1 MSHASG
7 SIAGGLVAGAA
18 PAELDDR
25 LFRTHFENLPGPAFI
40 WRRDG
45 DDFRLLAHNR
55 AGAQIA
61 EDQTGS
67 HLGARASEL
76 YPERPDILE
85 DLRRCADRGEIVRRE
100 TSFRFRSG
108 RLVES
113 VVTVVPLGADVV
125 VAHIEDVTQ
134 QRAAGRAVEQ
144 SEARMRALFA
154 SNPDVVFR
162 MDADARFL
170 DLHVPEPSYFPWTRE
185 QLIGRSV
192 AEVYG
197 EEAHEEQVR
206 RNRKA
211 IATGSLEVFQYR
223 LPLVDTV
230 VNLESRV
237 ARAGDNEVVVS
248 VRDVSDRVELER
260 KLTVLGER
268 ERNRIGREIH
278 DGLAQMLT
286 GVKLLLENLEKRLA
300 EEHSRHVR
308 DASQATEL
316 VNNTIAQAR
325 ELVRGLSPI
334 PEGTTLPQALELLA
348 TQSSKYLGVTCR
360 TSLNCRST
368 KLGEVAIAH
377 LYRIAQEAIT
387 NAVRHGRA
395 TEIELSCRCNDTSLV
410 LRVADN
416 GSGLERRAD
425 DGEGLGLRLMSYR
438 ARAIG
443 GEVTIMPREG
453 GGTLVTCTCMLREL
467 AD

>member
-1 MSHASG
+1 LSHETR
-7 SIAGGLVAGAA
+7 SIARAA
-18 PAELDDR
+18 PAAELDDR

-55 AGAQIA
+55 AGAVLDESRMTPLI
-61 EDQTGS
+61 G
-67 HLGARASEL
+67 GRASEL
-76 YPERPDILE
+76 YPDRPDVLA
-85 DLRRCADRGEIVRRE
+85 DLRYCAEHGEIVQRE
-100 TSFRFRSG
+100 AQHRSRTG
-108 RLVES
+108 KVGDL
-113 VVTVVPLGADVV
+113 VVTVVPLGPDLV
-125 VAHIEDVTQ
+125 VAHVDDVTER
-134 QRAAGRAVEQ
+134 RAAARTVEQ

-154 SNPDVVFR
+154 SIPDVVFR

-170 DLHVPEPSYFPWTRE
+170 DLHVPEANYFPWTRE
-185 QLIGRSV
+185 QLLGRTV
-192 AEVYG
+192 ADFYG
-197 EEAHEEQVR
+197 EEAHREQVR

-223 LPLVDTV
+223 LPLIDTV
-230 VNLESRV
+230 MNLESRI
-237 ARAGDNEVVVS
+237 ARSGDNEVVVS

-286 GVKLLLENLEKRLA
+286 CVKLLLEHLEKRL
-300 EEHSRHVR
+300 EDERSRYVR
-308 DASQATEL
+308 EASQATEL
-316 VNNTIAQAR
+316 VNDTIAQAR

-334 PEGTTLPQALELLA
+334 PEGTSLPQALDLLA
-348 TQSSKYLGVTCR
+348 TQSSKYLGVVCR
-360 TSLNCRST
+360 TALSCRPP
-368 KLGEVAIAH
+368 KLGEAAIAH

-387 NAVRHGRA
+387 NAVRHGHA
-395 TEIELSCRCNDTSLV
+395 TVIELSCRCNESALV

-416 GSGLERRAD
+416 GSGLKQRAD

-438 ARAIG
+438 AHAIG
-443 GEVTIMPREG
+443 GEVTIANREE

>member
-1 MSHASG
+1 MTHASG
-7 SIAGGLVAGAA
+7 SIAGAVPLAA
-18 PAELDDR
+18 AKLDDR

-40 WRRDG
+40 WQRDG
-45 DDFRLLAHNR
+45 NDFKLLAHNR
-55 AGAQIA
+55 AGAVLD
-61 EDQTGS
+61 EQTMTPRIGR
-67 HLGARASEL
+67 RASEI
-76 YPERPDILE
+76 YPDRPDLLA
-85 DLRRCADRGEIVRRE
+85 DLRSCAERGEVVQRE
-100 TSFRFRSG
+100 AQYRFRSG
-108 RLVES
+108 RVGDL
-113 VVTVVPLGADVV
+113 VVTVVPLGSDLVV
-125 VAHIEDVTQ
+125 THVDDVTER
-134 QRAAGRAVEQ
+134 RAAARAVEQ

-185 QLIGRSV
+185 QLIGRTV
-192 AEVYG
+192 AEIYG
-197 EEAHEEQVR
+197 DEAHEEQVR

-268 ERNRIGREIH
+268 ERNRLGREIH

-300 EEHSRHVR
+300 EERSRHAR

-325 ELVRGLSPI
+325 DLVRGLSPI

-348 TQSSKYLGVTCR
+348 TQSTKYLSVACR

-387 NAVRHGRA
+387 NAVRHGHA

-443 GEVTIMPREG
+443 GEVTIVPRQG

>member
-1 MSHASG
+1 MSFDKSPLAR
-7 SIAGGLVAGAA
+7 VAAA

-25 LFRTHFENLPGPAFI
+25 LFRTHFDNLPGPAFI
-40 WRRDG
+40 WQRDG
-45 DDFRLLAHNR
+45 DDFRLIAHNR
-55 AGAQIA
+55 AGAMIA
-61 EDQTGS
+61 ADQAGS
-67 HLGARASEL
+67 HVGRLASDL
-76 YPERPDILE
+76 YPDRPDILA
-85 DLRRCADRGEIVRRE
+85 DMRHCAETAEVVHRE
-100 TSFRFRSG
+100 AAFRFRRG
-108 RLVES
+108 ATAEV
-113 VVTVVPLGADVV
+113 VVTVVPLTSDLV
-125 VAHIEDVTQ
+125 VAHLEDVTE
-134 QRAAGRAVEQ
+134 QRAAARAVEQ

-162 MDADARFL
+162 MDADACFL
-170 DLHVPEPSYFPWTRE
+170 DLHVPEANYFPWTRE
-185 QLIGRSV
+185 QLIGRTV
-192 AEVYG
+192 ADFYG
-197 EEAHEEQVR
+197 EEAHQEHAR

-223 LPLVDTV
+223 LSLGDTV
-230 VNLESRV
+230 MNLESRV
-237 ARAGDNEVVVS
+237 ARSGDNEVVVS
-248 VRDVSDRVELER
+248 VRDVSDRAELER

-300 EEHSRHVR
+300 EERSRYAR

-334 PEGTTLPQALELLA
+334 PEGTALPQALELLA

-360 TSLNCRST
+360 TSLNCRPMR
-368 KLGEVAIAH
+368 LGEAAIAH

-395 TEIELSCRCNDTSLV
+395 TVIDVSCRCNESSLV

-416 GSGLERRAD
+416 GVGLEQRAD
-425 DGEGLGLRLMSYR
+425 DGEGLGLRIMSYR
-438 ARAIG
+438 AHAIG
-443 GEVTIMPREG
+443 GEVTIGSRPE
-453 GGTLVTCTCMLREL
+453 GGTLVTCTCMRSEL